1 MKKKLLLFA
10 FISSALLA
18 EAGPNTTV
26 YTFSGITSGNIAAIN
41 PAIPASGNISTYTLN
56 SVSVPA
62 VDYTSNPASVVM
74 TVDLFSTPS
83 NIQLQYKNSAAK
95 AGMLI
100 FGPDYFQTGGS
111 KVMLQLSNV
120 TIGTKIILNV
130 SAKGSTAATFSAT
143 GADASGSNPA
153 TITSITTFSDIVFT
167 ATAATVVI
175 SETTGGYRMK
185 SVTLTTDPLITSF
198 NVNTLAAAI
207 SQTAATI
214 TATLPFGTDLTA
226 LQPTIV
232 LAGVGATVNPT
243 SVSPVDF
250 SSSITTPVPFTVSDG
265 TNTKIYA
272 ATIKDGQNLNVSSF
286 TVNGIAATIDPVALT
301 IKAVLPFESALTAIQ
316 PVIVLT
322 GTTTVSPVS
331 GVATNF
337 TTSGTTPVNYTVT
350 DGTYSK
356 VFKVSLTVGPSL
368 DITSFTVNGFAAS
381 IDPVA
386 LTIYG
391 SLPIGSDL
399 TALQPVIVL
408 AGTGT
413 TVNPASGSTTDFS
426 NSNGSPVNFTVTDGT
441 YSKVFAVTIVD
452 GATSIPQTSINGVS
466 FDGKTIQNASN
477 INLQVFD
484 TTGRLVLSSAKNIN
498 MSFFARGI
506 YIVKS
511 STGTLKIAL

>member
-1 MKKKLLLFA
+1 MKKKLLLFS
-10 FISSALLA
+10 FISSVLLA
-18 EAGPNTTV
+18 YAGSNTTV
-26 YTFSGITSGNIAAIN
+26 YNFAGITSGNIAAIN
-41 PAIPASGNISTYTLN
+41 PASPASGKISTYTLN

-62 VDYTSNPASVVM
+62 VDYTSSPASVVM

-95 AGMLI
+95 TGILI

-111 KVMLQLSNV
+111 KVMIQLSNV
-120 TIGTKIILNV
+120 TIGTRIILNV

-143 GADASGSNPA
+143 GADASASNPA
-153 TITSITTFSDIVFT
+153 TISSITTFSDIVFT

-198 NVNTLAAAI
+198 NVNSNAAAI

-214 TATLPFGTDLTA
+214 TATLPFGTDLTT

-232 LAGVGATVNPT
+232 LAGVGAIVNPT
-243 SVSPVDF
+243 SGTPVDF
-250 SSSITTPVPFTVSDG
+250 STSLTSPVPFTVTDG

-272 ATIKDGQNLNVSSF
+272 ATIQDGQNLNLSSF
-286 TVNGIAATIDPVALT
+286 TVNGVAANIDPVALT
-301 IKAVLPFESALTAIQ
+301 INAVLPYGTVLNALQ
-316 PVIVLT
+316 PVIVLA
-322 GTTTVSPVS
+322 GSTTVSPAS

-368 DITSFTVNGFAAS
+368 DITSFTVGGVAAN
-381 IDPVA
+381 IDPLG

-391 SLPIGSDL
+391 ALPIGTDL

-408 AGTGT
+408 AGAGT
-413 TVNPASGSTTDFS
+413 MINPASGSTTDFS
-426 NSNGSPVNFTVTDGT
+426 NSNGNPVNYTVTDGT
-441 YSKVFAVTIVD
+441 YTKVYAVTIVD
-452 GATSIPQTSINGVS
+452 GATSIPQTRINGVS
-466 FDGKTIQNASN
+466 FDGRIILNASN
-477 INLQVFD
+477 IKLQVFD
-484 TTGRLVLSSAKNIN
+484 ATGRLVVSSAKNIN
-498 MSFFARGI
+498 MSVCAKGI

-511 STGTLKIAL
+511 STGTIKIAL